1 MVVEWLKPFDEPTT
15 VTVKVPATLE
25 LTVKVEN
32 VEPFAGNVTLEAL
45 KERVGPAGD
54 EEAERPT
61 VPENP
66 LRLVT
71 GIVGEAEF
79 FCGKVREEGGG
90 EIEKSGN
97 GSETNPGFASEQIL
111 PPR

>member
-45 KERVGPAGD
+45 KERVGQAGD
-54 EEAERPT
+54 GEEESPT

-66 LRLVT
+66 LRPVT
-71 GIVGEAEF
+71 EIVDEEKF
-79 FCGKVREEGGG
+79 FAGKLSEEGGA
-90 EIEKSGN
+90 EMEKSVTVTG
-97 GSETNPGFASEQIL
+97 TKRVFVRVPL
-111 PPR
+111 